1 MRTFKIIAAL
11 ITVATW
17 ATAASAGLILDV
29 RLADSSKAANVSAS
43 DVVHLQLWV
52 KVSGSDGNYLNE
64 GLSSGYTSFLA
75 TNDGANPRLH
85 GNLGNPVNLAPW
97 DNASQTGTVQELN
110 ADGDLDIGTT
120 TMSTTTG
127 WFKYRGT
134 SLPIWW
140 TNASSPAQ
148 WEVGTFTFTVGS
160 GAAPGQKVD
169 INAAIRAYTGIDYL
183 RYEDGALLSGYAGVE
198 PGEKVV
204 LTVIPEPA
212 TLALLAL
219 GGLGVLLGRKR
230 RS

>member
-29 RLADSSKAANVSAS
+29 RLADGSKAANVSAS
-43 DVVHLQLWV
+43 QVVSLALWV
-52 KVSGSDGNYLNE
+52 QLSGSDSNYLNE
-64 GLSSGYTSFLA
+64 ALSSGYASFLA

-85 GNLGNPVNLAPW
+85 GNLGSPVNLAPW
-97 DNASQTGTVQELN
+97 ASSAQTGTVQELN

-127 WFKYRGT
+127 WFKYRGST
-134 SLPIWW
+134 LPTYW
-140 TNASSPAQ
+140 TDEANPAQ
-148 WEVGTFTFTVGS
+148 WRVGTFTFTVGS

-169 INAAIRAYTGIDYL
+169 INAAIREYTGSDYL
-183 RYEDGALLSGYAGVE
+183 RLEDAVVLSGYAGVSA
-198 PGEKVV
+198 GEKVV

-219 GGLGVLLGRKR
+219 GGLGVLLRKR